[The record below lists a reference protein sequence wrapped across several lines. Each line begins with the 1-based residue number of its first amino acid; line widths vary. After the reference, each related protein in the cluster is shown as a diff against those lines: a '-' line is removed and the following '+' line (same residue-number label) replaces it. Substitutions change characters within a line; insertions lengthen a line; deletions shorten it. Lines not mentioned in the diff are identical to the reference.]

1 MLLSWDFGIADA
13 GCDPFTC
20 DKIVVKPD
28 IAFHRACLAIGQNPS
43 VERPRR
49 DSHGAPGGL
58 TGAENLAARRMRSA
72 CRDAPV
78 LSKMWARLVR
88 SVATATPC
96 FWATTVFRAS
106 THSSARSSAAAYC
119 LISIGSSYLERGLS
133 HG

>member
-20 DKIVVKPD
+20 DKIVVNPD

-43 VERPRR
+43 VERLRR

-88 SVATATPC
+88 RRRDRNAMLVGHHGIPGEHALK
-96 FWATTVFRAS
+96 RA
-106 THSSARSSAAAYC
+106 HFGGR
-119 LISIGSSYLERGLS
+119 LLS
-133 HG
+133 HFDRIVLS